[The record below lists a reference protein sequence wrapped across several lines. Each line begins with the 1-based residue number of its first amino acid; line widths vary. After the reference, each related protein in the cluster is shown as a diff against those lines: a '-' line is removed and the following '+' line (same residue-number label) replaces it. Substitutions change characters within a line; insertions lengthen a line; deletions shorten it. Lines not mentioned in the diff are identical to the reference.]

1 MQCGRYKITARLPFF
16 TPFQLTLWIGN
27 FSKEWSRLGYGFGL
41 LKKFSKHSMVSA
53 CWESPDIHILFPKS
67 HRVEFM
73 SDSNILHK
81 SIMNGSGLS
90 ETQNVHTDSDSKT
103 SNQLSHG
110 LFEAS
115 ATCPELPSYHFEL
128 PNKTSERSYVRLEI
142 FEYGF
147 HGLFP
152 LA

>member
-1 MQCGRYKITARLPFF
+1 
-16 TPFQLTLWIGN
+16 
-27 FSKEWSRLGYGFGL
+27 
-41 LKKFSKHSMVSA
+41 
-53 CWESPDIHILFPKS
+53 
-67 HRVEFM
+67 M